1 MKNLFLLLALDLAM
15 MAHASTYNYLVFTNQ
30 AGITTAFSV
39 NNLILKVEGSDLQV
53 TNDEETVNLVL
64 TELTSMQF
72 SKDKTVTGVQ
82 DILNADSPVQVYS
95 VTGSLLGIYNSMVE
109 AAKSLQPGTYVIS
122 NGDQSQKIVV
132 Q

>member
-1 MKNLFLLLALDLAM
+1 MKKLFLFFILCIAM
-15 MAHASTYNYLVFTNQ
+15 MTHASTYNYLVFTNQ
-30 AGITTAFSV
+30 VGITTAFAV
-39 NNLILKVEGSDLQV
+39 NNLTLKVEGTDLQV

-64 TELTSMQF
+64 TELASMQF

-82 DILNADSPVQVYS
+82 DILNADTFVQVYS
-95 VTGSLLGIYNSMVE
+95 VTGLLLGVYNSMIE